1 MRKRVITMMLCLLA
15 SASLKAGPPLRF
27 RYGVEWGYS
36 PQIASSFQ
44 YTFLSANGYRVSEG
58 SPDYAFDYFTNA
70 FVMAGA
76 GAEFADYFSLSLNAG
91 FRGLYKDFRVVPVEL
106 KFAAFFRGYSH
117 NGPFLTVSAGPCL
130 GEKFSWDDR
139 TVTASL
145 GAGLRACLIDKVSID
160 LFARCRMAGLSP
172 LPDDPYEGI
181 IPRERLIY
189 SRRGI
194 ILADFGLSLQF

>member
-15 SASLKAGPPLRF
+15 SASLKAEPTLRF
-27 RYGVEWGYS
+27 RYGVDWGYS

-58 SPDYAFDYFTNA
+58 SPDHAFDYFTNA
-70 FVMAGA
+70 FVMAGV
-76 GAEFADYFSLSLNAG
+76 GAEFADYFSLSLNVG
-91 FRGLYKDFRVVPVEL
+91 FRGLYKDFRVVPIEA
-106 KFAAFFRGYSH
+106 KFAAFFNGYNH
-117 NGPFLTVSAGPCL
+117 NGPFVTFSAGPCL

-189 SRRGI
+189 SHLGI